1 MGERGD
7 HVISIVDDDESLRH
21 SLRNLFVSIGLRA
34 QTYSSAE
41 AFLLSH
47 RREDTSCLILDLRMS
62 GMSGLDLLSSRT
74 PARRIPTVVL
84 TGLGSEDT
92 RARCMQAGAVAFFK
106 KPFNAGALLDVVTK
120 TLKSTSLSQP
130 Q

>member
-1 MGERGD
+1 MSECGH
-7 HVISIVDDDESLRH
+7 HVISIVDDDESLRRA
-21 SLRNLFVSIGLRA
+21 LRNLFVSIGFHA

-62 GMSGLDLLSSRT
+62 GMSGFDLLSSRT

-84 TGLGSEDT
+84 TGLGGEE
-92 RARCMQAGAVAFFK
+92 ARMLCMQAGAVAFLK
-106 KPFNAGALLDVVTK
+106 KPFNAGVLLDVVTK
-120 TLKSTSLSQP
+120 TLSPP

>member
-1 MGERGD
+1 MGEHSD
-7 HVISIVDDDESLRH
+7 HVISIVDDDESLRR
-21 SLRNLFVSIGLRA
+21 SLSNLFVSIGFRT

-62 GMSGLDLLSSRT
+62 GMSGFDLLSSRT

-84 TGLGSEDT
+84 TGLGGED
-92 RARCMQAGAVAFFK
+92 ARTLCMQAGAVAFMN
-106 KPFNAGALLDVVTK
+106 KPFNAGVLLDVVTK
-120 TLKSTSLSQP
+120 TLSPP